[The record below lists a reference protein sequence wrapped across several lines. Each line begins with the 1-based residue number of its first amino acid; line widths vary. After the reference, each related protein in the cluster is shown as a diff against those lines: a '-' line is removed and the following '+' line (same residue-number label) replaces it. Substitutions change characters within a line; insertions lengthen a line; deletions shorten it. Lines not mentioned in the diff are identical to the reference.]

1 MPAKVVDP
9 FEFAKLFWPR
19 TYFYQQQKEIIY
31 SVCNNFETVV
41 PAGNM
46 LGKDF
51 VSGFIALFFFMT
63 RFPCRILTT
72 SVREDHL
79 DVLWGEINRFIQTS
93 EVAIR
98 KEDGG
103 PLIVN
108 HLEIKRWLPSLERV
122 APLCYIKGTVCGTK
136 AVGMSGHH
144 VPNTGDGIPRTMC
157 VCDEASGLDNEVYK
171 LVTAWA
177 NRMLTIGNCWTCENW
192 FKYAVKGKP
201 GTDDKGG
208 DIPMENRVDRFY
220 RKVIKIKAEDSPNV
234 RFALSQIKLGIE
246 PDDRVLVEGVKS
258 WSEYQRNRKLWDPE
272 RQAVGLDAEFYEGTE
287 VKLFPKEWLDIA
299 ETNGEL
305 HKNKLGRRA
314 RAIGVDPAEG
324 GDRTALCAV
333 DEDGIIDLISVKT
346 PDTSKIP
353 KMVLDFMK
361 KYQCAAENVLFDRGG
376 GGYQHVCILNQMG
389 FKVRSIAFGEIPLA
403 VDHWKYFHTRKE
415 RRMEAEEKTIYKNR
429 RAEMYGTLRDLLN
442 PAYETGF
449 GIARRFVD
457 IRSQLEPIPLW
468 WEDGKLLLPPKHA
481 KPDAKDDTKVTMV
494 KLIGHSPDE
503 ADALVLATY
512 GMTHKPTNTVLG
524 SMV

>member
-1 MPAKVVDP
+1 MIKKVIDP
-9 FEFAKLFWPR
+9 LVFKDIFWPEV
-19 TYFYQQQKEIIY
+19 YFYDKQKEIIY
-31 SVCNNFETVV
+31 SVCDNYETVV

-51 VSGFIALFFFMT
+51 VSGFIALYFFMT
-63 RFPCRILTT
+63 RYPCRILTT

-79 DVLWGEINRFIQTS
+79 DVLWGEINRYIQTAK
-93 EVAIR
+93 VAMKR
-98 KEDGG
+98 EDGG

-108 HLEIKRWLPSLERV
+108 HLEIRRWLPERKEI

-144 VPNTGDGIPRTMC
+144 IPHTGDGIPRTMC
-157 VCDEASGLDNEVYK
+157 ICDEASGLDDEVYK
-171 LVTAWA
+171 LVTAWS
-177 NRMLTIGNCWTCENW
+177 NRILTIGNCWSCENW

-208 DIPMENRVDRFY
+208 DIKIEKEDRFY

-234 RFALSQIKLGIE
+234 RFALSQIKAGIE
-246 PDDRVLVEGVKS
+246 PDDRVLVPGVKS
-258 WSEYQRNRKLWDPE
+258 WGEYQRNRKLWDPE
-272 RQAVGLDAEFYEGTE
+272 RQAVGLDAEFYEGAE
-287 VKLFPKEWLDIA
+287 VKLFPTAWLDIA
-299 ETNGEL
+299 EKIGEE
-305 HKNKLGRRA
+305 HKNKINRRA
-314 RAIGVDPAEG
+314 RAIGVDSAEG

-333 DEDGIIDLISVKT
+333 DEDGIIDLISEKT

-353 KMVLDFMK
+353 QMVLDFMK
-361 KYQCAAENVLFDRGG
+361 RYSCPAENVLFDRGG
-376 GGYQHVCILNQMG
+376 GGYQHVCVLNNMG
-389 FKVRSIAFGEIPLA
+389 FKVRSVAFGETPNS

-429 RAEMYGTLRDLLN
+429 RAEMYGTLRDILN

-457 IRSQLEPIPLW
+457 IRQQLEPIPLW
-468 WEDGKLLLPPKHA
+468 WEDGKLMLPPKHS
-481 KPDAKDDTKVTMV
+481 KPDAKDDNKVTMV
-494 KLIGHSPDE
+494 KLIGRSPDE
-503 ADALVLATY
+503 ADSLVLAVY
-512 GMTHKPTNTVLG
+512 GMTHKPTNTMLG